1 MNKVIAGLIVLSVLL
16 LVTLL
21 YFVNKV
27 RRYKRKII
35 MYRTHETF
43 QPGLIKAVTAEEF
56 DPRFRIRATGP
67 LPSSE
72 IRFIAQYKVQGGID
86 DFESWIICNLAKTA
100 NRIFEFGT
108 CTGKTAF
115 LMAANAPKDAKIT
128 TITLSPEQEA
138 RYREEKG
145 DEKTDTSSALVESGF
160 NEFFY
165 AGTPE
170 EKKIEQ
176 LLGDSKD
183 FDEIPYAGKCDL
195 IFVDGSHARS
205 YVESDSQKA
214 LRMVSR
220 GGVILWHDY
229 RGPLRTQGVFLTLN
243 ELGKELPLVHIKGTC
258 LVAYRHPL

>member
-1 MNKVIAGLIVLSVLL
+1 MLSLL
-16 LVTLL
+16 LLIAVAYLL
-21 YFVNKV
+21 NKL

-43 QPGLIKAVTAEEF
+43 QPGIIKAVTAEEF
-56 DPRFRIRATGP
+56 DPRFKTRATGP
-67 LPSSE
+67 LPASE

-86 DFESWIICNLAKTA
+86 DFESWFICNLAKTA

-115 LMAANAPKDAKIT
+115 LMAANAPKDAKVT
-128 TITLSPEQEA
+128 TLTLSPEQLA
-138 RYREEKG
+138 RYRKEER
-145 DEKTDTSSALVESGF
+145 DEKTDTSSALIESEF
-160 NEFFY
+160 SEFFY
-165 AGTPE
+165 ASTPE

-176 LLGDSKD
+176 LLGDSKE
-183 FDEIPYAGKCDL
+183 FDEAPYAGNCDL

-205 YVESDSQKA
+205 YVESDSKKA
-214 LRMVSR
+214 LRMVKP

-229 RGPLRTQGVFLTLN
+229 RGPLRTQGVFFTLN
-243 ELGKELPLVHIKGTC
+243 ELSKELPLVHIKGTC